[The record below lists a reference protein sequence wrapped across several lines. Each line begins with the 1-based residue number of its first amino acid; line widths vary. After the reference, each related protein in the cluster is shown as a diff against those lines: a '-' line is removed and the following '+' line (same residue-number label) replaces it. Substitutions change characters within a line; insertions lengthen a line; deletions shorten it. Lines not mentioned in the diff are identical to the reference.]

1 MKKTFDVEHFTE
13 ELRRKCALTEIK
25 KFKKNE
31 IITTYLLKRNQMH
44 ILLKGEAYL
53 ARYDKEGNRRI
64 IYYLT

>member
-1 MKKTFDVEHFTE
+1 MKKTFDVEHFIE
-13 ELRRKCALTEIK
+13 ELKRKCALTEVK

-53 ARYDKEGNRRI
+53 ARYD
-64 IYYLT
+64 